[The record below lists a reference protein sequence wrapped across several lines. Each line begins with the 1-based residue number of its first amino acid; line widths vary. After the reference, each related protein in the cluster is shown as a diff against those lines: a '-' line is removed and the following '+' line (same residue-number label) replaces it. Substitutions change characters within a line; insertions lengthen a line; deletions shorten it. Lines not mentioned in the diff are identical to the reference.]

1 MTRYVVKSKP
11 TGIVSDSRKVTAG
24 ALFLAYPGESVD
36 GRAYIPDAIAK
47 GASAILWEPKHFDWN
62 VEWKVENTPVI
73 NLKRQAGVIA
83 DQFYA
88 SPSSKLWAVGVTGTN
103 GKTSVTQWLA
113 QCFNWLEKKA
123 AVIGTLGNG
132 MPNQLMITSNT
143 TPDALL
149 LQKLLADYVQQEVEV
164 VAMEVSS
171 HGISQGRI
179 NGVHFDVAVLTNLTR
194 DHLDYHG
201 SFEQYAKV
209 KKQLFFTK
217 DLKSA
222 ILNIDDDFGG
232 AIKKELDS
240 SAVNVLTYGI
250 QSGDVRATK
259 INLDNGRMT
268 FFVTTPYGQA
278 DVNANL
284 IGRFNV
290 YNVLAV
296 LSAMLVSNVTLT
308 DAVEAITHIQPL
320 NGRMQKF
327 GGGKLPLV
335 VVDYAHTPDSL
346 KNVLL
351 ALREETKQRLICV
364 FGCGGN
370 RDQGKRAIMGQ
381 VASDL
386 ADGVVVTT
394 DNPRDENPE
403 EIIQAILGGINNE
416 YAVEEDR
423 AKAIA
428 IAIANAQAGDVV
440 LIAGKGHEDYQE
452 IAGIKHSFS
461 DAEQVTKALVRY
473 GVSVA

>member
-11 TGIVSDSRKVTAG
+11 TGIVSDSRKVVAG
-24 ALFLAYPGESVD
+24 ALFLAYPGEKVD
-36 GRAYIPDAIAK
+36 GRAFIPDAIAK

-62 VEWKVENTPVI
+62 PSWEIENTPVV
-73 NLKRQAGVIA
+73 NLRQQAGRIA

-88 SPSSKLWAVGVTGTN
+88 SPSTKLWAIGVTGTN

-113 QCFNWLEKKA
+113 QCFNYLQTKA

-132 MPNQLMITSNT
+132 LPNQLAPTSNT

-149 LQKLLADYVQQEVEV
+149 LQKLLAEYVQQAVKV

-171 HGISQGRI
+171 HGISQGRV
-179 NGVHFDVAVLTNLTR
+179 NGVHFDVAVLTNLSR

-201 SFEQYAKV
+201 SYEKYAEV
-209 KKQLFFTK
+209 KKRLFLSK
-217 DLKSA
+217 ELKSVV
-222 ILNIDDDFGG
+222 LNSDDDFGCV
-232 AIKKELDS
+232 IKKELDKS
-240 SAVNVLTYGI
+240 DVNVLTYGI
-250 QSGDVRATK
+250 NSGDIQATK
-259 INLDNGRMT
+259 IRLDEGRIS
-268 FFVTTPYGQA
+268 FFVITPFGRS
-278 DVNANL
+278 DVSANL

-296 LSAMLVSNVTLT
+296 LATLLASDVPLK
-308 DAVEAITHIQPL
+308 DAVDAITHIEPL
-320 NGRMQKF
+320 SGRMQMF
-327 GGGKLPLV
+327 GGGRLPLV

-370 RDQGKRAIMGQ
+370 RDQGKRAMMGK
-381 VASDL
+381 VASEL
-386 ADGVVVTT
+386 ADGVVVTS
-394 DNPRDENPE
+394 DNPRDEE
-403 EIIQAILGGINNE
+403 AEKIIQAILEGVSGE

-423 AKAIA
+423 AKAIS
-428 IAIANAQAGDVV
+428 IAITNAQAGDIV

-452 IAGIKHSFS
+452 IAGEKHHFS
-461 DAEQVTKALVRY
+461 DVEQVTRALVRY
-473 GVSVA
+473 GVTVA

>member
-1 MTRYVVKSKP
+1 
-11 TGIVSDSRKVTAG
+11 
-24 ALFLAYPGESVD
+24 
-36 GRAYIPDAIAK
+36 
-47 GASAILWEPKHFDWN
+47 
-62 VEWKVENTPVI
+62 
-73 NLKRQAGVIA
+73 
-83 DQFYA
+83 
-88 SPSSKLWAVGVTGTN
+88 
-103 GKTSVTQWLA
+103 
-113 QCFNWLEKKA
+113 
-123 AVIGTLGNG
+123 
-132 MPNQLMITSNT
+132 LMITSNT